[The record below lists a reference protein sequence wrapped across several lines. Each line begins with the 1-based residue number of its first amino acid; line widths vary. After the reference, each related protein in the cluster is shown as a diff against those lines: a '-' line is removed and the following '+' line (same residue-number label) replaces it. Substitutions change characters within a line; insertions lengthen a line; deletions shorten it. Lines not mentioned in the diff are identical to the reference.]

1 MFNGG
6 YFRYIGHKHLVSWKM
21 LAIVVVSALS
31 MDSFLAELRRY
42 CLQEGERLSP
52 WGMPLIWD
60 KQYVSVIFLLI
71 FLFAIADFPLDR
83 SKEKYVI
90 SRIGTTPWIW
100 IQQIYLIVF
109 SFLYVMM
116 LLVLQFILLLSVTT
130 WTMEW
135 GRGWERLTNE
145 QMRMKYTMILTVPK
159 ERIYNQDIIKTNVCY
174 LLLLFLILV
183 FMAELVLWLN
193 MYHKLV
199 SALLAAM
206 LAIIPL
212 SGKLSGRIFFF
223 IPTTWM
229 QQKVQYSVYQTNQ
242 PTLEYMYLCLGLAIV
257 LLILFGMERC
267 SRTQENNR
275 RRY

>member
-6 YFRYIGHKHLVSWKM
+6 YFRYIGNKHLVSWKM

-42 CLQEGERLSP
+42 CLQEGEQLSP

-90 SRIGTTPWIW
+90 SRIGTTRWIW

-116 LLVLQFILLLSVTT
+116 LLVLQFILLLPVTT

-145 QMRMKYTMILTVPK
+145 QMRMKYTMILTIPK
-159 ERIYNQDIIKTNVCY
+159 ERIYNQDVIKTNVCY

-212 SGKLSGRIFFF
+212 SGKLSGRILFF

-242 PTLEYMYLCLGLAIV
+242 PTLEYMYLCLGLAVV

>member
-6 YFRYIGHKHLVSWKM
+6 YFRYIGHKHLHSWRM

-42 CLQEGERLSP
+42 CLQEGEQLSP
-52 WGMPLIWD
+52 WGMPLIWN

-90 SRIGTTPWIW
+90 SRIGTTRWIW

-109 SFLYVMM
+109 SFLYEM
-116 LLVLQFILLLSVTT
+116 LLFILQFILLLPVTT

-145 QMRMKYTMILTVPK
+145 QMRMKYTMILTIPK
-159 ERIYNQDIIKTNVCY
+159 ERIYNQDVIKTNACY

-229 QQKVQYSVYQTNQ
+229 QQKAQYSVYQTNQ

-257 LLILFGMERC
+257 LLILFSMERC

>member
-1 MFNGG
+1 MNKKPK
-6 YFRYIGHKHLVSWKM
+6 RI
-21 LAIVVVSALS
+21 
-31 MDSFLAELRRY
+31 
-42 CLQEGERLSP
+42 CLQEGEQLSP

-90 SRIGTTPWIW
+90 SRIGTTRWIW

-116 LLVLQFILLLSVTT
+116 LLVLQFILLLPVTT

-145 QMRMKYTMILTVPK
+145 QMRMKYTMILTIPK
-159 ERIYNQDIIKTNVCY
+159 ERIYNQDVIKTNACY

>member
-6 YFRYIGHKHLVSWKM
+6 YFRYIGHKHLFSWKM

-42 CLQEGERLSP
+42 CLQEGEQLSP

-90 SRIGTTPWIW
+90 SRIGTTRWIW
-100 IQQIYLIVF
+100 IQQMYLIVF
-109 SFLYVMM
+109 SFLYEM
-116 LLVLQFILLLSVTT
+116 LLFILQFILLLPVTT

-135 GRGWERLTNE
+135 GSGWERLTNE
-145 QMRMKYTMILTVPK
+145 QMRMKYTMILTIPK
-159 ERIYNQDIIKTNVCY
+159 ERIYNRDVIKTNACY

-199 SALLAAM
+199 SALLVAM

-242 PTLEYMYLCLGLAIV
+242 PTLEYMYLCLGVGIV

-275 RRY
+275 RKY

>member
-6 YFRYIGHKHLVSWKM
+6 YFRYIEHKHLLSWKM

-42 CLQEGERLSP
+42 CLQEGEQLSP
-52 WGMPLIWD
+52 WGMPLIWN

-90 SRIGTTPWIW
+90 SRIGTTRWIW
-100 IQQIYLIVF
+100 IQQMYLIVF
-109 SFLYVMM
+109 SFLYEM
-116 LLVLQFILLLSVTT
+116 LLFILQFILLLPVTT

-135 GRGWERLTNE
+135 GSGWERLTNE
-145 QMRMKYTMILTVPK
+145 QMRMKYTMILTIPK
-159 ERIYNQDIIKTNVCY
+159 ERIYNRDVIKTNVCY

-229 QQKVQYSVYQTNQ
+229 QQKAQYSVYQTNQ